1 MASLFSDP
9 NKRTALEMAMRTARW
24 PIGIAGVFSGVI
36 SMLMLVS
43 PLYMMQIYDRVLSSG
58 SHETLLWLTVFVAL
72 AFIAMGLLEAARSR
86 ILGRI
91 GFWIERTV
99 AEPVIEAIM
108 QRRLAGGAPGAEP
121 LRDLTS
127 IRAFFGGGGLNALFD
142 LPFTPLFLLALYA
155 LHPLLGAVGL
165 LSAAI
170 LFLIAVVNER
180 VSRAPQKTA
189 ERFAV
194 AAHAYVEATARNAEA
209 VRAMGLGPGVVS
221 RWRQAS
227 DRSLGASRG
236 LNDISTAIAATAKSL
251 RLFVQSLTLGVGAY
265 LAIEG
270 EVTAGA
276 IIAGSILLGRAL
288 APIDQSIA
296 VWKGVLS
303 MRDASRRLNALL
315 RAVPE
320 KAPSQPLPPPQ
331 GHLSVEDV
339 VVFPA
344 GAGPEDR
351 PILNRITFEVR
362 PGEILGLVGPSGAG
376 KSTLCQIMVGALR
389 PTRGVVRLDGASL
402 AFWDPADLGPH
413 IGYIPQNVELLHGS
427 VRDNIARL
435 GAGEAKAVLA
445 AAQLADVHE
454 LILRLPEGYDTSI
467 GENGARLSAGQR
479 QRIGLARALYGDPKL
494 IVMDEPNANLDQTG
508 ETALI
513 EAMKEMRA
521 RGAAIIVVAHRAGLL
536 AQADR
541 LLALRDG
548 RVLFDGPRDE
558 ILEKLYGGR
567 SVERQKKLADQR
579 PRKPLEIAD
588 RRS

>member
-1 MASLFSDP
+1 MASVIDDP
-9 NKRTALEMAMRTARW
+9 TKRTALESAMRTARW
-24 PIGIAGVFSGVI
+24 PIAIAGIFSGVI
-36 SMLMLVS
+36 SILMLVS

-58 SHETLLWLTVFVAL
+58 SKETLLWLTVLVAL
-72 AFIAMGLLEAARSR
+72 AFVAMGLLEAARSR

-91 GFWIERTV
+91 GFWIERSV
-99 AEPVIEAIM
+99 AEAVIEAIM
-108 QRRLAGGAPGAEP
+108 QRRLSGGAPGAEP

-142 LPFTPLFLLALYA
+142 LPFTPLFLVALFA
-155 LHPLLGAVGL
+155 LHPWLGVVGVC
-165 LSAAI
+165 AAI
-170 LFLIAVVNER
+170 VLFTIAVVNER
-180 VSRAPQKTA
+180 LTRAPQKTA
-189 ERFAV
+189 ERYAV

-209 VRAMGLGPGVVS
+209 VRAMGLGPGVNA

-236 LNDISTAIAATAKSL
+236 LNDIASAIAALAKSL
-251 RLFVQSLTLGVGAY
+251 RLFVQSMTLGVGAY

-315 RAVPE
+315 RAVPA
-320 KAPSQPLPPPQ
+320 KAQTQPLPPPK
-331 GHLSVEDV
+331 GHLSLEEV

-351 PILNRITFEVR
+351 PILNRISFEVN

-435 GAGEAKAVLA
+435 TAGEAKPVLE

-454 LILRLPEGYDTSI
+454 LILRLPDGYDTLI

-513 EAMKEMRA
+513 EAMKEIRA
-521 RGAAIIVVAHRAGLL
+521 RGAAIVVVAHRAGLL

-567 SVERQKKLADQR
+567 AVEKRRLADQR
-579 PRKPLEIAD
+579 PPKPLEIAD
-588 RRS
+588 RRQ